1 MTNVRPDNYDRS
13 YWRNFSQREL
23 DLILDAIRDNYV
35 FQIYLAG
42 LGLDIRK
49 FGDIAHKEEYFEST
63 IRCIVREELQKALK
77 V

>member
-1 MTNVRPDNYDRS
+1 MTNAKPDNHDRS
-13 YWRNFSQREL
+13 YWRGFTQREL

-35 FQIYLAG
+35 FQIYLSG

-63 IRCIVREELQKALK
+63 IRRVVREELQKALS